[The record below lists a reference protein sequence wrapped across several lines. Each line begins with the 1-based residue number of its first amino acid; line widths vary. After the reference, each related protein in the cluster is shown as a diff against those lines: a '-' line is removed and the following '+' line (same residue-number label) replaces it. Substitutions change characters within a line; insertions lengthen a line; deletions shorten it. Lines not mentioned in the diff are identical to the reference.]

1 MGKNYKLADVFGGN
15 SVMENAYHYHI
26 ALSEAT
32 PIDNDTYTLDVNGW
46 LDSAEHDNLEN
57 YGTCDVRIKRPGED
71 WFTWTNDKNDY
82 YESLPAGT
90 QYSIEDIRPVGIHSY
105 HGLYSGGANSLSGTL
120 NSNTKIMLSFRTN
133 NLASEYNSSFGD
145 NFYAYIKCV
154 GNGLYVSE
162 QQTDKNVCAYVY
174 GAAGANQ
181 LWYFERQSNNA
192 YKVTSAATKYALD
205 AVWPGGGTVG
215 TAVWDGT
222 DDQLWAIHIN
232 NGCCIL
238 SPVSSEQV
246 ADAGLVISDNYNNVY
261 MLQELVDQGNRNQ
274 LFALEPVQL
283 KIVYN
288 SNGAT
293 TIKREGVPIT
303 EQTLSEMPRL
313 VSPTE
318 YLPDG
323 LWNGNNPAW
332 IYLERPGYTMDT
344 HSWNTK
350 ADGTG
355 ISIDW
360 DQVFDSGNDL
370 ANALGVDLS
379 TGSKTVTLYMEWK
392 PNTYTFTMDS
402 NGGTGSINGFNV
414 AYGGEFTIPT
424 NTFQR
429 AGYTSGGWYLKRNE
443 DNKWYVGGK
452 GWYTESEISA
462 NGYAKCVFGE
472 NSQHA
477 INGGWIQGYGG
488 SCTYTLHAVW
498 TSNHLDVIYN
508 PNGATS
514 IKWKG
519 ESISEQALSKMPH
532 IIYPAENQRNGLIDG
547 NNPDSLFLER
557 PGYTMETHSWNTKA
571 DGTGISVDWKQ
582 AFDTGNDLANALG
595 VDLSAGSKTVTLYAE
610 WKPNHLDIIYNSNG
624 ATSIKWKGEPISEQ
638 TLSEMPHIIYPTAN
652 QPDGLVDGN
661 NPGSLFLERPGYT
674 LETRCWNTKADGTGI
689 SVDWKQAFDT
699 GNDLA
704 NALGLDLT
712 TGSKTIT
719 LYAEW
724 TANAYSF
731 ALDSNG
737 GSGSMNGFTAIY
749 NASFSI
755 PSNAF
760 SKTGYAFTGWYARR
774 DSDNTWFVPDQ
785 GWLTEDEIAANG
797 YAKCVYREQ
806 AQLVFNRYWTDGY
819 DGVSSYTFFA
829 VWRQMADGIDR
840 TLEDGT
846 YIIASA
852 SATDKSAL
860 AYLDIAGSA
869 AAADPGTNVQIA
881 GVYDPA
887 SFDTWT
893 LTYQD
898 GYYEIAQFGTNMVLE
913 VANGSTDKG
922 ANVQVGARDGSD
934 KQKWVV
940 NFNWRDGCRIVSK
953 VSGMSLDL
961 QDGDTTSGTNV
972 RQWTENNG
980 SAESWFFIPY
990 MPDQP
995 VEEGRYVLLSR
1006 IADGWELDISYS
1018 NYGNVQLWN
1027 DTAQSKNNSFDV
1039 IKLSNGYYKLV
1050 NAALGKALAV
1060 EDGLSAIKCNVH
1072 LADDDGSLSQQWAII
1087 STPTGY
1093 KLIARCSGMALDVA
1107 DGAAAD
1113 GTNIRQYNDNGS
1125 ISHRWTF
1132 VAAEYTVAYDANG
1145 GSGAPEAQTKY
1156 YKTALA
1162 LSSAVPVREGFTFL
1176 GWADRATSADA
1187 DYQPGESYTSDA
1199 NTVLYAIW
1207 QENAPAVVAVT
1218 EVSLSKTALIM
1229 AEGSSDTLIAT
1240 VIPDDAT
1247 DKTVT
1252 WTSSDD
1258 AIATVNDGTVTAVK
1272 AGTATITASAGD
1284 KSACCTV
1291 TVQAAPA
1298 PDPTAPQIVIED
1310 LRVTQGETFTVPVV
1324 LKNNPGIAGFNL
1336 QLSYDTAMLELIDK
1350 AAGDFTGLQFSSL
1363 DAMPFRFNWDGG
1375 TEENT
1380 GTVAAVLTFRA
1391 KADAEGTTALELS
1404 FGNQEL
1410 PYDALLTDIPF
1421 TAVGGEVEIRS
1432 FLPGDANGDGAITMK
1447 DSTTVR
1453 QHLAGWTVTLA
1464 EAAADAN
1471 GDGAITM
1478 KDSTIIRQYLA
1489 GWPVTLG
1496 GAASG
1501 AKGRGTLRSSARFVP
1516 QIVVEDLSA
1525 APGDTVS
1532 VPILLKNNPGIAG
1545 FDLAVSYDTT
1555 VLTLTGVTEGDFSG
1569 LQSGRLDAAP
1579 FQFNWD
1585 GGTEENA
1592 GTVAAVLTF
1601 RVSAGASGSTGI
1613 SVSANHGTMPYDSA
1627 LEDIAFEFRSA
1638 AVTVRAGGASIRSL
1652 SLRGGVASVELECL
1666 AKNAGVYCAAYA
1678 VGGRMLA
1685 LLSSPVDGDG
1695 TYSFTFHETQIAY
1708 VKAFLLDGGAK
1719 PLCESMTAAAAGA

>member
-1 MGKNYKLADVFGGN
+1 MKMGKRLLALVLCAVVLFGLHRGFEVYASSERWNVINTYGITGSQIVQKAKEYLGTPYTTHGSNYQYRVGFGDVMQFDCSGFVYRVCRDLGLTSDRKNYTVSGTDSNGNSLEGIGPNGKYYITAHTHEQKYYGTDLQSSVDNYKATKSLSGFLPGDLLFYDYNSDGTTDHVDIYIGDGN
-15 SVMENAYHYHI
+15 NIGAQSSKGI
-26 ALSEAT
+26 AIHSFSCGNWRSGKSLDSYLYAACRLVSDSGTEPT
-32 PIDNDTYTLDVNGW
+32 NTYTLDVNGW

-174 GAAGANQ
+174 GAAGVNQ
-181 LWYFERQSNNA
+181 LWHFERQSNNA

-215 TAVWDGT
+215 TAVWAGT
-222 DDQLWAIHIN
+222 DDQLWAIHFY
-232 NGCCIL
+232 NGCCML

-246 ADAGLVISDNYNNVY
+246 ADAGLVMSGNYNNVH
-261 MLQELVDQGNRNQ
+261 MLLELVDQGNQNQ

-283 KIVYN
+283 KLVYN

-293 TIKREGVPIT
+293 TIKKEGQIIT
-303 EQTLSEMPRL
+303 EEALSALPRI
-313 VSPTE
+313 VSSTE
-318 YLPDG
+318 SLSAG
-323 LWNGNNPAW
+323 LWDGDNPGW
-332 IYLERPGYTMDT
+332 IY
-344 HSWNTK
+344 
-350 ADGTG
+350 
-355 ISIDW
+355 
-360 DQVFDSGNDL
+360 
-370 ANALGVDLS
+370 
-379 TGSKTVTLYMEWK
+379 
-392 PNTYTFTMDS
+392 
-402 NGGTGSINGFNV
+402 
-414 AYGGEFTIPT
+414 
-424 NTFQR
+424 
-429 AGYTSGGWYLKRNE
+429 
-443 DNKWYVGGK
+443 
-452 GWYTESEISA
+452 
-462 NGYAKCVFGE
+462 
-472 NSQHA
+472 
-477 INGGWIQGYGG
+477 
-488 SCTYTLHAVW
+488 
-498 TSNHLDVIYN
+498 
-508 PNGATS
+508 
-514 IKWKG
+514 
-519 ESISEQALSKMPH
+519 
-532 IIYPAENQRNGLIDG
+532 
-547 NNPDSLFLER
+547 LER

-571 DGTGISVDWKQ
+571 DGTGISIDWKQ

-595 VDLSAGSKTVTLYAE
+595 LDLSTGSKTVTLYME

-704 NALGLDLT
+704 NALGLDLS

-724 TANAYSF
+724 TPNTYEF
-731 ALDSNG
+731 AMDSNG
-737 GSGSMNGFTAIY
+737 GSGSMSGFTATY
-749 NASFSI
+749 GVDFTI
-755 PSNAF
+755 PVNTF
-760 SKTGYAFTGWYARR
+760 TKTGDTFTGWNVRR
-774 DSDNTWFVPDQ
+774 DNDNKWYVGGQ
-785 GWLTEDEIAANG
+785 GWFTDAEIAAHG
-797 YAKCVYREQ
+797 YTKRLYQGGSSGAFEHH
-806 AQLVFNRYWTDGY
+806 WTDGY
-819 DGVSSYTFFA
+819 NGVSSYTFFA

-840 TLEDGT
+840 TLADGT

-1060 EDGLSAIKCNVH
+1060 ENGLSAIKCNVH

-1291 TVQAAPA
+1291 TVQAVPA

-1391 KADAEGTTALELS
+1391 KADAEGTTALALS

-1516 QIVVEDLSA
+1516 QIIIEDLSA

-1545 FDLAVSYDTT
+1545 FDLAVSYDTA

-1569 LQSGRLDAAP
+1569 LQSGRLDAVP